1 MTRPLS
7 RARRTAAALIGTAA
21 LVAAPLAVS
30 PAHAAERPGTDKPAK
45 ADKADKADK
54 AKAPGTKQLLKTVAG
69 KDKRLVRLSTSSAV
83 TRLDDAYETEVV
95 AGIEESRDALAA
107 IRTAV
112 EAADATVDTR
122 AAAKDLRAFRVENH
136 RLVVNVVAKADRI
149 LDAATLAGDAETA
162 ALATT
167 AIEAALAVTATSPKS
182 EIKAAR
188 AGLAAAEDA
197 EDEAEDEALP
207 VA

>member
-7 RARRTAAALIGTAA
+7 RARHTVAALIGTAA

-45 ADKADKADK
+45 ADKADKA
-54 AKAPGTKQLLKTVAG
+54 PGTKQLLKTVSG
-69 KDKRLVRLSTSSAV
+69 KDKRLARLSTSSAV

-95 AGIEESRDALAA
+95 AGIAKSRDALAA

-136 RLVVNVVAKADRI
+136 RLVVNVVAKADRV

-188 AGLAAAEDA
+188 AALEATEAADETS
-197 EDEAEDEALP
+197 DEAATDAG
-207 VA
+207 

>member
-95 AGIEESRDALAA
+95 AGIVESRDALAA

-188 AGLAAAEDA
+188 AGLVAAEDA

>member
-30 PAHAAERPGTDKPAK
+30 PAHAAERPGADKPA
-45 ADKADKADK
+45 KADKADK
-54 AKAPGTKQLLKTVAG
+54 AKAPGTKQLLKTVSG

-95 AGIEESRDALAA
+95 AGIVESRDALAA

-188 AGLAAAEDA
+188 AGLVAAEDA

>member
-7 RARRTAAALIGTAA
+7 RARHTVAALIGTAA

-45 ADKADKADK
+45 ADKADKAK
-54 AKAPGTKQLLKTVAG
+54 SPGTKQLLKTVSG
-69 KDKRLVRLSTSSAV
+69 KDKRLARLSTSSAV

-95 AGIEESRDALAA
+95 AGIAKSRDALAA

-136 RLVVNVVAKADRI
+136 RLVVNVVAKADRV

-188 AGLAAAEDA
+188 AGLLAAEDA
-197 EDEAEDEALP
+197 EDEAEDVALP

>member
-7 RARRTAAALIGTAA
+7 RARHTVAALIGTAA

-45 ADKADKADK
+45 ADKAKS
-54 AKAPGTKQLLKTVAG
+54 PGTKQLLKTVSG
-69 KDKRLVRLSTSSAV
+69 KDKRLARLSTSSAV
-83 TRLDDAYETEVV
+83 TRLGDAYETEVV
-95 AGIEESRDALAA
+95 AGIAKSRDALAA

-188 AGLAAAEDA
+188 AGLLAAEDA
-197 EDEAEDEALP
+197 EDEAEDVALP
-207 VA
+207 VV

>member
-7 RARRTAAALIGTAA
+7 RARHTVAALIGTAA

-45 ADKADKADK
+45 ADKA
-54 AKAPGTKQLLKTVAG
+54 KAPGTKQLLKTVSG

-188 AGLAAAEDA
+188 AGLVAAEDA

>member
-7 RARRTAAALIGTAA
+7 RARHTVAALIGTAA

-45 ADKADKADK
+45 ADKAKS
-54 AKAPGTKQLLKTVAG
+54 PGTKQLLKTVSG
-69 KDKRLVRLSTSSAV
+69 KDKRLARLSTSSAV

-95 AGIEESRDALAA
+95 AGIAKSRDALAA

-188 AGLAAAEDA
+188 AGLLAAEDA
-197 EDEAEDEALP
+197 EDEAEDVALP
-207 VA
+207 VV